1 MKRCLVLVLVLIMM
15 GVPAMAECV
24 LDSDWTDRTF
34 VLGDT
39 GYTLVLPEGVEPTE
53 PDEESGRA
61 YAVNESFENSEGGF
75 AVYVGFYPGE
85 EFDAYYE
92 ASRKEAIES
101 FAETEWIVLE
111 NPDSL
116 MWQMSAASGQPY
128 VRLID
133 GMSRV
138 FPEEVRYI
146 LYCDKHGEFAGTYSN
161 GGGVGEIILADI
173 QIFDRESG
181 QVIAAQE
188 FRGGNPPYQVKS
200 GGVHYGSEPDKA
212 AIESWI
218 LSSIRDNATA
228 AVTEVTVYAQVPN
241 GWYGPGCWVWSSEGV
256 DAFDAW
262 PGESMT
268 LQGDWYASTVPA
280 WIDYVIINAND
291 GTSQTADLPVTAGKD
306 VWVIVNEY
314 GEAQVFYENPLN

>member
-146 LYCDKHGEFAGTYSN
+146 YVEMMEGYTIGMIAEVIFPTEDGVWTVEYLVTADYMDTMDNLLAGT
-161 GGGVGEIILADI
+161 
-173 QIFDRESG
+173 
-181 QVIAAQE
+181 IAFE
-188 FRGGNPPYQVKS
+188 
-200 GGVHYGSEPDKA
+200 E
-212 AIESWI
+212 
-218 LSSIRDNATA
+218 
-228 AVTEVTVYAQVPN
+228 
-241 GWYGPGCWVWSSEGV
+241 
-256 DAFDAW
+256 
-262 PGESMT
+262 
-268 LQGDWYASTVPA
+268 
-280 WIDYVIINAND
+280 
-291 GTSQTADLPVTAGKD
+291 
-306 VWVIVNEY
+306 
-314 GEAQVFYENPLN
+314 